1 MARVSDDQATMNDVR
16 KPRDKLAAMDDASMM
31 DMDRTA
37 CYRAIATRD
46 ARFDGRLFVGVKTTG
61 IYCRPICPA
70 RTPKFENVSFYPS
83 AAAAQEAGFRPCLR
97 CRPETSPDLA
107 FWRGTGNTVSRALA
121 LIEAG
126 GLDEAD
132 VEGLANRLGVGA
144 RQLRRLFRQHV
155 GASPI
160 AVAQTRRVLLA
171 KQLIHETSLPMAEVA
186 LASGF
191 NSVRRF
197 NETFLQMFGRSPAT
211 LRHFRDRTKR
221 EAGALSVRLAY
232 RPPYDWE
239 AMLSFLSARAI
250 PGVEAV
256 ADNIYRRT
264 ISIGA
269 NSGVISVAPAD
280 KHRVS
285 VSVRFPD
292 MAALPAIIA
301 RVRRVFD
308 LAADPD
314 MIGEHLSLDPVLAP
328 LVSARPGLRVP
339 GAWDG
344 FELAVRAIFG
354 QQITVPAATKL
365 LGRLVE
371 AHGALLPAATRD
383 VEGLSHLFSSPAR
396 LARADLALL
405 GMPNAR
411 AMAVN
416 SLAQAI
422 SADPALF
429 SRGASLEET
438 IAKLRSLPGIGE
450 WTAQYIAM
458 RELREPDA
466 FPAAD
471 IGLMR
476 AMAAADGRR
485 PSPAQLLS
493 RAERWRPWR
502 AYAALHLWAAGIQ
515 HPVAPGKPHERE
527 AA

>member
-1 MARVSDDQATMNDVR
+1 
-16 KPRDKLAAMDDASMM
+16 
-31 DMDRTA
+31 
-37 CYRAIATRD
+37 
-46 ARFDGRLFVGVKTTG
+46 
-61 IYCRPICPA
+61 
-70 RTPKFENVSFYPS
+70 
-83 AAAAQEAGFRPCLR
+83 
-97 CRPETSPDLA
+97 
-107 FWRGTGNTVSRALA
+107 
-121 LIEAG
+121 
-126 GLDEAD
+126 
-132 VEGLANRLGVGA
+132 
-144 RQLRRLFRQHV
+144 
-155 GASPI
+155 
-160 AVAQTRRVLLA
+160 
-171 KQLIHETSLPMAEVA
+171 
-186 LASGF
+186 
-191 NSVRRF
+191 
-197 NETFLQMFGRSPAT
+197 
-211 LRHFRDRTKR
+211 
-221 EAGALSVRLAY
+221 
-232 RPPYDWE
+232 
-239 AMLSFLSARAI
+239 
-250 PGVEAV
+250 
-256 ADNIYRRT
+256 
-264 ISIGA
+264 
-269 NSGVISVAPAD
+269 
-280 KHRVS
+280 
-285 VSVRFPD
+285 VRFPD

-371 AHGALLPAATRD
+371 AHGALLPAAMRD
-383 VEGLSHLFSSPAR
+383 VDGLSHLFPSPAA
-396 LARADLALL
+396 LAGVDLALL
-405 GMPNAR
+405 GMPKAR

-422 SADPALF
+422 SADPAIF

-485 PSPAQLLS
+485 PSPAQLLA

-515 HPVAPGKPHERE
+515 HAIAPGKPHERE